1 MDSLP
6 EYDADAFFAAVDTT
20 LNVGQEDAGASDGMA
35 AWQNGSPDELVDAE
49 LPEYVSVSEGAF
61 SPAPELS
68 AVEPSALDSGC
79 LVAVERPLS
88 GDETAWFLGRV
99 SAVVSDQSAAEIS
112 FLDGDLDVVEMSL
125 IRHISLPP

>member
-1 MDSLP
+1 M
-6 EYDADAFFAAVDTT
+6 
-20 LNVGQEDAGASDGMA
+20 
-35 AWQNGSPDELVDAE
+35 
-49 LPEYVSVSEGAF
+49 
-61 SPAPELS
+61 
-68 AVEPSALDSGC
+68 EPSALDSGC